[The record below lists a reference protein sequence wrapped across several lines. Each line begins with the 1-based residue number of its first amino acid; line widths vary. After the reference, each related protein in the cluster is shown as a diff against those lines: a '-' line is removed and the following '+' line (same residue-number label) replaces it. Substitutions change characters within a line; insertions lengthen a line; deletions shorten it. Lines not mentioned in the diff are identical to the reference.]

1 MIKAIVCTST
11 LELGIDIGTADLVI
25 QYLSPRQVGPFIQ
38 RVSRFGHRLG
48 LTSEGVILTAFLD
61 DALESI
67 AVVSRTRSEKVEPTK
82 IHEGALDVLAHQIVD
97 FSLDHGGISLSKAVE
112 IVSRAYPLRRLD
124 KKEVQ
129 KVAGFLYKLGLFL

>member
-82 IHEGALDVLAHQIVD
+82 IHEGALDVLAHQIVGL
-97 FSLDHGGISLSKAVE
+97 SLDHGGISLSKAVE
-112 IVSRAYPLRRLD
+112 IVSRAYPFRRLD
-124 KKEVQ
+124 KKEFQ
-129 KVAGFLYKLGLFL
+129 KVAGFLSKLGLI